1 MKHYLGTVAYR
12 GTSYSGFQR
21 QSSLRTIQ
29 GELERALSTLNDSP
43 SQIKGAG
50 RTDAKVHAKGQT
62 FSFYAHQIKDFDK

>member
-29 GELERALSTLNDSP
+29 GELERALSTL
-43 SQIKGAG
+43 IG
-50 RTDAKVHAKGQT
+50 RCVTVVPISVIIGENTVKEIHKWQL
-62 FSFYAHQIKDFDK
+62 